1 MHMTSNECALV
12 NDLLPLY
19 IEQAVSPQAE
29 IIIQNHLQSCAAC
42 QETYK
47 AMTATLPNV
56 HTEQHPE
63 APIQQFQ
70 KSFKKKLWRSVI
82 AVICIVSLLWS
93 LFSLWFLQPA
103 LHGFEKLDAHVM
115 QVSVTDTTTTITIDA
130 TAKQR
135 DLYYMYALNPDH
147 TLTLYLSYG
156 SLLTQYIRQRH
167 MTAAGISDHSE
178 TWYITPDSVR
188 ISDDLMYS
196 DEGGAR
202 TSTGATGAAFTL
214 NEAAK
219 IILTS
224 PVRNIYYVPDLP
236 TSIFDQYRSA
246 MENATKTLSED
257 SLNPGSHPVSTDT
270 FDFSQ
275 LTNLITLY

>member
-1 MHMTSNECALV
+1 
-12 NDLLPLY
+12 
-19 IEQAVSPQAE
+19 
-29 IIIQNHLQSCAAC
+29 
-42 QETYK
+42 
-47 AMTATLPNV
+47 
-56 HTEQHPE
+56 
-63 APIQQFQ
+63 
-70 KSFKKKLWRSVI
+70 
-82 AVICIVSLLWS
+82 
-93 LFSLWFLQPA
+93 
-103 LHGFEKLDAHVM
+103 
-115 QVSVTDTTTTITIDA
+115 
-130 TAKQR
+130 
-135 DLYYMYALNPDH
+135 MYALNPDH

-156 SLLTQYIRQRH
+156 SLFTQYIRQRC

-202 TSTGATGAAFTL
+202 TSTDSTGAAFTL

-246 MENATKTLSED
+246 MENATETLSEAP
-257 SLNPGSHPVSTDT
+257 LTPGSHLVPTDT